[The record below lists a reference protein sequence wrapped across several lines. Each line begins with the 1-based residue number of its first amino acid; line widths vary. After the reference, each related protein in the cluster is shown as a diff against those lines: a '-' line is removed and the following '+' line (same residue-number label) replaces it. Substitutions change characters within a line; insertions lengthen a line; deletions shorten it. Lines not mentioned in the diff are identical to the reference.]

1 MLWVTSIDRMVTN
14 TSRPM
19 TTGPAGVDE
28 RLVADERE
36 VADGERRPRI
46 APRRRRR
53 RATSRPKYPFSPM
66 KARRHCT
73 SSRGP
78 KLVSAPT
85 ANTSSQWTSRRRRS
99 RRRPRARSAVRST
112 IVRSPSRTPSP
123 IDAPCTAVRVAA
135 LVGRERPEGLR
146 VRAQRL
152 EKAVVELPVGLRQ
165 LEHGGETHALE
176 RDAREE
182 LRRCRHAACAA
193 TSRSTSSAVMKPSFS
208 IDARSMPCSSASST
222 ARRVAFA
229 GPAGSAAPPS
239 RASLSAAASSASLSA
254 TSAMRPPSSTSSPC
268 GVEVPEDPVAGRLEL
283 EQRLRRLD
291 LADGLALRHALAVG
305 DEPFDEES
313 PLACSRP
320 RG

>member
-19 TTGPAGVDE
+19 TTGRQGLMNVSSPTNA
-28 RLVADERE
+28 RSPMASVAH
-36 VADGERRPRI
+36 GSRRPPPPTR
-46 APRRRRR
+46 
-53 RATSRPKYPFSPM
+53 TSRPKCPLAPM

-85 ANTSSQWTSRRRRS
+85 AKISSHWTKPSSPISTPSSRMILG
-99 RRRPRARSAVRST
+99 AMT

-135 LVGRERPEGLR
+135 LVRGERPEGVR
-146 VRAQRL
+146 VGAQRL
-152 EKAVVELPVGLRQ
+152 EEAPRRAALRSSGSSSTRGQ
-165 LEHGGETHALE
+165 AHALE

-182 LRRCRHAACAA
+182 PGVAAATSSAARAA

-222 ARRVAFA
+222 ARRVAFG
-229 GPAGSAAPPS
+229 GPGRLGRRRLRGL
-239 RASLSAAASSASLSA
+239 RARSAAASSASLSA
-254 TSAMRPPSSTSSPC
+254 TSAMRLPSSTSSPC
-268 GVEVPEDPVAGRLEL
+268 A
-283 EQRLRRLD
+283 
-291 LADGLALRHALAVG
+291 
-305 DEPFDEES
+305 
-313 PLACSRP
+313 
-320 RG
+320 